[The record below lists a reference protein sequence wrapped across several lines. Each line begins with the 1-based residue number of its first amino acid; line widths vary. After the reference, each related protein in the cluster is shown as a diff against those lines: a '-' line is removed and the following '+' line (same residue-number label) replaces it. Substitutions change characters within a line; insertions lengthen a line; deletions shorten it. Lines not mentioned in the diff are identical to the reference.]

1 MSHLYPNYSS
11 WSSSDQRLSSESL
24 SLKVDSPPQLR
35 LNTMPPLGFHLQD
48 MDSSSSQSTQS
59 NHDLIGTPGPN
70 SQDQCMSS
78 ETGHEVNG
86 GSNYLGEL
94 KPIYMMGHPET
105 ARNTAHIDY
114 NRTMAFMP
122 YPCVGP
128 HFNGLM
134 PTYGPTPLIQNQIMG
149 MNSARIPLPVDI
161 SEDEPIYVNAKQ
173 YHGILRRRQSR
184 AKLEAQNKLIKAR
197 KPYLH
202 ESRHLHAVK
211 RVRGTGGRFLSTK
224 KQSAST
230 SSHNHSNSSSNPF
243 SHSNVNTLE
252 FDSHHQSQYMESGTL
267 SGSAF
272 YQQTES
278 GFLGI
283 SAGGAMQQNGG
294 FMNSSNQHCASVVR

>member
-11 WSSSDQRLSSESL
+11 WSSNDQRISDSL
-24 SLKVDSPPQLR
+24 SLKVDSPTQLG
-35 LNTMPPLGFHLQD
+35 LNTIPLGFQLQD
-48 MDSSSSQSTQS
+48 MASSSSQSTQS
-59 NHDLIGTPGPN
+59 NRDFIGTPGPN
-70 SQDQCMSS
+70 SQDQCISS

-86 GSNYLGEL
+86 GNYVGEL

-122 YPCVGP
+122 YPSVGP
-128 HFNGLM
+128 HFNGLL
-134 PTYGPTPLIQNQIMG
+134 PTYGATPLIQNQIIG

-184 AKLEAQNKLIKAR
+184 AKLEAQNKLTKAR
-197 KPYLH
+197 RPYLH

-224 KQSAST
+224 KHQQSDST
-230 SSHNHSNSSSNPF
+230 SSHSHSNSNSNPF

-252 FDSHHQSQYMESGTL
+252 YDSHHQTPYMGSGTL
-267 SGSAF
+267 SSAF
-272 YQQTES
+272 YQQAES

-283 SAGGAMQQNGG
+283 SAGGAM
-294 FMNSSNQHCASVVR
+294 